1 MEEILKKLIERLVL
15 PKYPII
21 KDFAITEV
29 NRKVGIH
36 NYEAKNFYSVHY
48 FVVDDLNYENNRKIK
63 EDITSDTVKL
73 FKALGIEKYDVHE
86 SVMFASY
93 QVNKMVN
100 SLEKLIGN
108 VMPPK
113 YPWIK
118 NFEVFGNEDFG
129 ENFYTIHYYVDENEY
144 KKKNSSEINR
154 IISET
159 RNLYS
164 SLGPSEN
171 DFLKDISFENY
182 GEWFKN

>member
-1 MEEILKKLIERLVL
+1 
-15 PKYPII
+15 
-21 KDFAITEV
+21 
-29 NRKVGIH
+29 
-36 NYEAKNFYSVHY
+36 
-48 FVVDDLNYENNRKIK
+48 
-63 EDITSDTVKL
+63 
-73 FKALGIEKYDVHE
+73 
-86 SVMFASY
+86 
-93 QVNKMVN
+93 
-100 SLEKLIGN
+100 
-108 VMPPK
+108 MPPK